1 MKDKK
6 RYTKIALAVVLGLI
20 TYLADFGLPA
30 EAHAVLVIA
39 VVAMILWLT
48 EAIPL
53 HVTSIIIA
61 FLLAVFA
68 KIPSGNVFA
77 PFFDPVIALLLG
89 GFVLAVALQKHGL
102 DEKIAYAFVNKIG
115 STPKK
120 FMLGIM
126 LITAF
131 FSMWITNT
139 ATTATILPIAI
150 AVLVASKIKKGSNY
164 SKALILGVAYAAT
177 IGGIS
182 TIIGSTPNAIVVSF
196 LAKANI
202 VIDFASWMYYALPF
216 VFVMIPISWFMLL
229 QFFKPEIN
237 KLKVKDYDKG
247 YNFHQKI
254 VLLIFLVTVILWLT
268 SKFHGVSSS
277 VIALVPI
284 ILLYLFKLLNTEDF
298 SMVPWAA
305 LILFGG
311 GLSLG
316 SAIHSTGLDLIMAN
330 ALSNVLSGLPIF
342 IIFICVAAFGI
353 VLTAFLS
360 NTAAAALMIPIM
372 LPLSQSLGI
381 DIKVLAI
388 LAALGVSFDLIL
400 PIGTPPGT
408 MAYSTGYI
416 QVWDMVKTGLV
427 LSAIGLLVL
436 TSFAYL
442 YW

>member
-1 MKDKK
+1 MEVK
-6 RYTKIALAVVLGLI
+6 RYAKIALAVILGLVVYFI
-20 TYLADFGLPA
+20 NFNLSPD
-30 EAHAVLVIA
+30 AHAVLIIA
-39 VVAMILWLT
+39 VVAGVLWLT

-53 HVTSIIIA
+53 HVTSLIIA

-68 KIPSGNVFA
+68 KIPSGDVFA

-89 GFVLAVALQKHGL
+89 GFVLAVALQKHDL
-102 DEKIAYAFVNKIG
+102 DNKIAYAFIKKFG
-115 STPKK
+115 STPKR

-126 LITAF
+126 ILTAF

-150 AVLVASKIKKGSNY
+150 AVLVASGIRKGSSY
-164 SKALILGVAYAAT
+164 SKALILGVAYSAT

-196 LAKANI
+196 LAKEGVI
-202 VIDFASWMYYALPF
+202 IDFASWMYYALPF
-216 VFVMIPISWFMLL
+216 VFVMIPVSWFMLL
-229 QFFKPEIN
+229 QFFKPEIDR
-237 KLKVKDYDKG
+237 LKVRTYDGG
-247 YNFHQKI
+247 YNFHQKL
-254 VLLIFLVTVILWLT
+254 VLLIFLATVVLWLT
-268 SKFHGVSSS
+268 SKFHGISSS
-277 VIALVPI
+277 VVALVPI
-284 ILLYLFKLLNTEDF
+284 ILLYLFRLLETEDF
-298 SMVPWAA
+298 SKVPWAA
-305 LILFGG
+305 LVLFGG

-316 SAIHSTGLDLIMAN
+316 SAIHSTGLDLIMAT
-330 ALSNVLSGLPIF
+330 ALRDVLSGLPVF

-372 LPLSQSLGI
+372 LPLSESLGLNI
-381 DIKVLAI
+381 RVLAI
-388 LAALGVSFDLIL
+388 LAALGVSFDLIM

-416 QVWDMVKTGLV
+416 KVWDMVKSGLV
-427 LSAIGLLVL
+427 LSAIGLIVL

>member
-1 MKDKK
+1 MEKR
-6 RYTKIALAVVLGLI
+6 RYTKIVLAAVLGLLF
-20 TYLADFGLPA
+20 YLSDFGLSSD
-30 EAHAVLVIA
+30 AHAVLTIA
-39 VVAMILWLT
+39 IVAMILWLT

-53 HVTSIIIA
+53 HVTSLVIA

-68 KIPSGNVFA
+68 KLPAGDVFA

-89 GFVLAVALQKHGL
+89 GFILAVALQKHDL
-102 DEKIAYAFVNKIG
+102 DRKLAYGFTQRIG

-120 FMLGIM
+120 FMFGIM
-126 LITAF
+126 LFTAF

-139 ATTATILPIAI
+139 ATTATVLPIAI
-150 AVLVASKIKKGSNY
+150 AVLVASKIKIGSNY

-196 LAKANI
+196 LAKENI
-202 VIDFASWMYYALPF
+202 FINFTSWMYYAFPF
-216 VFVMIPISWFMLL
+216 VLVMIPVSWFVLL
-229 QFFKPEIN
+229 KIFRPEISE
-237 KLKVKDYDKG
+237 LKVAKTKRK
-247 YNFHQKI
+247 YNFSQKL
-254 VLLIFLVTVILWLT
+254 VLLIFFITIILWLT
-268 SKFHGVSSS
+268 NTFHGISSS
-277 VIALVPI
+277 IIALVPI
-284 ILLYLFKLLNTEDF
+284 ILLYLFNLLNTADF
-298 SMVPWAA
+298 AKAKWSS

-316 SAIHSTGLDLIMAN
+316 SAIHSTGLDLVMAK
-330 ALSNVLSGLPIF
+330 ALENVISGLPIF
-342 IIFICVAAFGI
+342 IIFIIIAAFGI

-372 LPLSQSLGI
+372 MPLSQSLGL
-381 DIKVLAI
+381 DIRILAI

-416 QVWDMVKTGLV
+416 KVWDMVKSGLI
-427 LSAIGLLVL
+427 LSAIGLVVL
-436 TSFAYL
+436 ASFAFL

>member
-1 MKDKK
+1 MDKK
-6 RYTKIALAVVLGLI
+6 VFVKLGLAI
-20 TYLADFGLPA
+20 ILGLLTYLSDFGLPSN
-30 EAHAVLVIA
+30 AHAVLVIA
-39 VVAMILWLT
+39 IVAMILWLT

-53 HVTSIIIA
+53 HVTSLVIA

-68 KIPSGNVFA
+68 KIPEKDVFA
-77 PFFDPVIALLLG
+77 PFFDPIIALLLG

-102 DEKIAYAFVNKIG
+102 DKKIAYTFIQKFGA
-115 STPKK
+115 TPKK
-120 FMLGIM
+120 FLLGVMI
-126 LITAF
+126 LTAF
-131 FSMWITNT
+131 FSMWMTNT

-150 AVLVASKIKKGSNY
+150 AALVASKLKKTDNY
-164 SKALILGVAYAAT
+164 SKALVLGVAYAAT

-196 LAKANI
+196 LAKENI
-202 VIDFASWMYYALPF
+202 IIGFASWMYYAFPF
-216 VFVMIPISWFMLL
+216 VIVMIPISWFVLL
-229 QFFKPEIN
+229 RLFKPQISQ
-237 KLKVKDYDKG
+237 LKVMKYDGK
-247 YNFHQKI
+247 YSFLQKL
-254 VLLIFLVTVILWLT
+254 VLFVFLVTVILWLT
-268 SKFHGVSSS
+268 DQVHGVSSS

-284 ILLYLFKLLNTEDF
+284 ILLYLFRLLNVEDF
-298 SMVPWAA
+298 SKVRWSA
-305 LILFGG
+305 LVLFGG

-316 SAIHSTGLDLIMAN
+316 SAIHSTGLDLIMAE
-330 ALSNVLSGLPIF
+330 ALKSVLYGLPVF

-360 NTAAAALMIPIM
+360 NTAAASLMIPIM
-372 LPLSQSLGI
+372 LPLSASLGLNI
-381 DIKVLAI
+381 RILAI

-416 QVWDMVKTGLV
+416 RVWDMVKSGLL

-436 TSFAYL
+436 VCMAYL

>member
-1 MKDKK
+1 MEKK
-6 RYTKIALAVVLGLI
+6 RYIKIALAVVLGLL
-20 TYLADFGLPA
+20 TYLCDFGLA
-30 EAHAVLVIA
+30 SNAHAVLVVA

-53 HVTSIIIA
+53 HVTSLVIA
-61 FLLAVFA
+61 FLLAVFV
-68 KIPSGNVFA
+68 KIPSKDIFT
-77 PFFDPVIALLLG
+77 PFFDPIIALLLG
-89 GFVLAVALQKHGL
+89 GFVLAVALQKHKL
-102 DEKIAYAFVNKIG
+102 DSKLAYAFIQRIG
-115 STPKK
+115 ATPKR

-126 LITAF
+126 IFTAF

-150 AVLVASKIKKGSNY
+150 AVLVASKVKTGSNY
-164 SKALILGVAYAAT
+164 TKALVLGVAYSAT
-177 IGGIS
+177 IGGIA

-196 LAKANI
+196 LAKENI
-202 VIDFASWMYYALPF
+202 IIDFTSWMYYTLPF
-216 VFVMIPISWFMLL
+216 VFVMIPVSWFILL
-229 QFFKPEIN
+229 KIFKPEIS
-237 KLKVKDYDKG
+237 KLKVAKFKG
-247 YNFHQKI
+247 KYNFSQKLI
-254 VLLIFLVTVILWLT
+254 LIIFLVTVVLWLT
-268 SKFHGVSSS
+268 SKLHGVSSS

-284 ILLYLFKLLNTEDF
+284 ILLYLFKLLDTKDF
-298 SMVPWAA
+298 SKVNWAA

-316 SAIHSTGLDLIMAN
+316 SAIHSTGLDLIMAE
-330 ALSNVLSGLPIF
+330 VLKSVISGLPVF
-342 IIFICVAAFGI
+342 IIFLCIAVFGI

-372 LPLSQSLGI
+372 LPLSQSLGL
-381 DIKVLAI
+381 DIKILAI

-416 QVWDMVKTGLV
+416 RVWDMVKSGLI
-427 LSAIGLLVL
+427 LSTIGLLVL
-436 TSFAYL
+436 ASFAYL